1 MKVSQHGTEQGP
13 KPKVVRSQKQW
24 VTETVI
30 RYAFFSGVKVGQK
43 MWMSLAQKETQTL
56 KGYKSLFGM
65 IVFYLKIMMQMRLVG
80 FLKQ

>member
-56 KGYKSLFGM
+56 KGYKRFWYDCFLFENGD
-65 IVFYLKIMMQMRLVG
+65 VNAFG
-80 FLKQ
+80 